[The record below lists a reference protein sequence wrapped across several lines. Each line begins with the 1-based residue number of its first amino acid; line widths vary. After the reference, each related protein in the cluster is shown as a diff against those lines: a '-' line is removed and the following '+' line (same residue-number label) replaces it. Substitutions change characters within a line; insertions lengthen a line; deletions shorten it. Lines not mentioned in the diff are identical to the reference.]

1 MKPFHITLKE
11 ILEHMKHPFINYSLI
26 DLGIL
31 KNVEAVG
38 DKILVNIA
46 WPVPDPDN
54 AIKPFII
61 SLVLGS
67 LKKLNRKIEINE
79 ALMNDEERKFYLE
92 LEEKEKSREDSK

>member
-11 ILEHMKHPFINYSLI
+11 ILESMKHPFIDYSLI

-31 KNVEAVG
+31 KNIEAVG

-46 WPVPDPDN
+46 WPSIDS

-61 SLVLGS
+61 SLVTGS

-79 ALMNDEERKFYLE
+79 SIMSAEDKKFYLD
-92 LEEKEKSREDSK
+92 LEEKNKKIKDNK

>member
-1 MKPFHITLKE
+1 MKPFHISLKE
-11 ILEHMKHPFINYSLI
+11 ILEEMKHPFINYSLI

-31 KNVEAVG
+31 KNIEVAG

-46 WPVPDPDN
+46 WPSADS

-61 SLVLGS
+61 SLVSGS

-79 ALMNDEERKFYLE
+79 SIMNEEDRKFYMKLKVKS
-92 LEEKEKSREDSK
+92 EKEI

>member
-11 ILEHMKHPFINYSLI
+11 ILESMKHPFIDYLLI

-31 KNVEAVG
+31 KNIEVVG

-46 WPVPDPDN
+46 WPSVDS

-61 SLVLGS
+61 SLVTGS
-67 LKKLNRKIEINE
+67 LKKLDRKIEINE
-79 ALMNDEERKFYLE
+79 STMSDEDKKFYLE
-92 LEEKEKSREDSK
+92 LEEKDKEDKKR

>member
-1 MKPFHITLKE
+1 MKPFHISLKE
-11 ILEHMKHPFINYSLI
+11 ILEEMKHPFINYSLI

-31 KNVEAVG
+31 KNIEVAG

-46 WPVPDPDN
+46 WPSADS

-61 SLVLGS
+61 SLVSGS

-79 ALMNDEERKFYLE
+79 SIMNEEDRRFYMKLKVKS
-92 LEEKEKSREDSK
+92 EKEI